1 VTCVSFEGEVDVS
14 LVLPAGTF
22 PLRMKIKGA
31 RTRTD
36 APSLGLVMITDTVAK
51 KGWKVDA
58 AKRTYTESDLGAT
71 AQRGATPKFV
81 KTERTTTVAGM
92 LCEVWETTG
101 VEVCLAPGLDVP
113 ALGLTGSLVGNDAAW
128 EELLAHGF
136 PVRIEIPDGKMK
148 LEVGRIE
155 QASVPDSDL
164 AIPAGFRKT
173 T

>member
-1 VTCVSFEGEVDVS
+1 MVTCVSFEGEVDVS

-31 RTRTD
+31 RTRTE
-36 APSLGLVMITDTVAK
+36 AASLGLVMITDTIAK
-51 KGWKVDA
+51 KGWKLDG
-58 AKRTYTESDLGAT
+58 AKRSYTETDLGA
-71 AQRGATPKFV
+71 AAHGRATPEFV

-101 VEVCLAPGLDVP
+101 LEVCLAPGLDVP

-136 PVRIEIPDGKMK
+136 PVRITASQMK

-155 QASVPDSDL
+155 RASVADSDL